1 MNLHTGI
8 ALGLLAGALFASD
21 PPHDS
26 SPTVTAECTTCHAD
40 HHDQGGILT
49 KFTTNALLCQACHY
63 TGNPNNGL
71 PVENADK
78 AAPGADGTHHA
89 FEVSATNA
97 AYGALPPQDTQ
108 MALRVMG
115 GNLVCS
121 TCHNQHSA
129 ANKAGTQ
136 SVSTPQR
143 VVGSGAGTVT
153 IAAVTAAANPKAY
166 LMEIVAGGTPP
177 AATFRLS
184 NDNGATWWG
193 WNGAAWVAYA
203 GNPRATGAGIP
214 LNDGANVSVTFSGA
228 FTAGDRYYFYVS
240 YPFLRAALDTG
251 DNATG
256 AKFCRDC
263 HRDWTMEHGNLE
275 SNPGGAK
282 RMGHPVGIA
291 LNANG
296 RAYDRAV
303 PLDGNGGAQGGGAAD
318 ANATNDLKLD
328 GGRIQCWTCHGV
340 HYADGNTLTED
351 RP

>member
-1 MNLHTGI
+1 MRTLVVRAGI
-8 ALGLLAGALFASD
+8 VLAFAAAALIASD
-21 PPHDS
+21 GPHATS
-26 SPTVTAECTTCHAD
+26 LTVTSECTTCHAD

-49 KFTTNALLCQACHY
+49 KFTTNALLCQSCHY
-63 TGNPNNGL
+63 TGNANNSL

-78 AAPGADGTHHA
+78 AVPGVDGFHHA
-89 FEVSATNA
+89 FEVAAINA
-97 AYGALPPQDTQ
+97 AYGAQLPLNIP
-108 MALRVMG
+108 MSLRVMS

-121 TCHNQHSA
+121 TCHNQHTASKSIGGTATISA
-129 ANKAGTQ
+129 AEKRTALGIGTM
-136 SVSTPQR
+136 VS
-143 VVGSGAGTVT
+143 G
-153 IAAVTAAANPKAY
+153 
-166 LMEIVAGGTPP
+166 
-177 AATFRLS
+177 
-184 NDNGATWWG
+184 
-193 WNGAAWVAYA
+193 
-203 GNPRATGAGIP
+203 
-214 LNDGANVSVTFSGA
+214 GA
-228 FTAGDRYYFYVS
+228 FTANNGSWYLVEIVGNGTQATATFRYSKDNAVSWYGPFGCGNGAPVALGVDGVTVTFTGGAGAFLTGERWQFYAS
-240 YPFLRAALDTG
+240 YPFLRASLDTG
-251 DNATG
+251 DNTAGT
-256 AKFCRDC
+256 KFCRDC

-275 SNPGGAK
+275 DNPGGTK